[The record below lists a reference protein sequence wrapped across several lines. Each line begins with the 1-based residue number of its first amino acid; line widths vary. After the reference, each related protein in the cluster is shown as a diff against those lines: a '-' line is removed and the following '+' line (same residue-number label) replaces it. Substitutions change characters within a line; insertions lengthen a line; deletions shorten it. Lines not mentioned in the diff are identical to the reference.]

1 MRAEVGLGAS
11 AFSPQNCTE
20 NILCAIE
27 GARRG
32 DPHNLGQGPPSK
44 GGDQSRVLGR
54 GQEEARKSSDRQ
66 SRVCRGRV
74 CRGQAG
80 RGQVCRV
87 QAGRG

>member
-1 MRAEVGLGAS
+1 MGGAPDPAWPSPRGVTGGQGDVRAEVGLGAS

-54 GQEEARKSSDRQ
+54 GQEEVRQ
-66 SRVCRGRV
+66 AEPG
-74 CRGQAG
+74 
-80 RGQVCRV
+80 V
-87 QAGRG
+87 QRSGV